1 MSSQDSAAQACLHSS
16 VSSPPSPEH
25 EPLARLLRW
34 AAARGAVAPKLALDP
49 ADPRRFLAAAPI
61 SPLEPI
67 IILPQ
72 QLLMHA
78 GTALSDPVY
87 GPAFRAL
94 RAEMA
99 PTARAAAA
107 PQSTSTGGVGAG
119 AAPSPGGAVVS
130 GSVPHSY
137 WDAGGL
143 SDRELLCMALIVERA
158 RGPQSAWAP
167 YIDILPPTYDDPAW
181 WAAPSLELLRGTRLA
196 RAVAAYTPG
205 LSRLAAAMRR
215 LAEIH
220 AGLRREAEGEGEAE
234 GVAKEAGGEGGDR
247 SPVPDPLL
255 SGWPCSLEA
264 ARWARSAVWSRSFT
278 VRGLVR
284 GGGGSGG
291 GWGDDV
297 PGPGTEL
304 TAAEAEAGEGAGE
317 GAAGMGRRR
326 EPERRL
332 EVCQVPVLDMID
344 HSEGCSA
351 VWHTGPE
358 GRDEFVWMRREA
370 VQQGSVLCNHYG
382 SKDNQELLLAYGFAI
397 WPNTREYVTM
407 SIASGRGRAGAR
419 GGGLGGGGPGGGGG
433 CAADLSGEA
442 MQLEGAGA
450 VEAVEGVEDGEGL
463 QSAAEAVQRLLVAAA
478 AGLPGELRLTL
489 EEPLPEQLMQ
499 ATRVALSSGPRLY
512 FAASDALTLNTPA
525 VAVAVAPSADPTTL
539 GPPASAR
546 SNALMELLQPYDT
559 VSELRVLGTLV
570 RELEGRLAAMVS
582 SDQEVY
588 DILGLEPQQ
597 QQQQRSP
604 GPEPGTSDRCGPP
617 APSGSPQPQP
627 LPRPQLL
634 LPTDWMTAG
643 REGGSDS
650 GSGGGSGG
658 ASPGPG
664 VASASAGGSALAA
677 DGHGHGHGRDA
688 PPPPSAP
695 PSAPPSMSPSPSPAV
710 AALSRWGATQA
721 AAAQQLGV
729 GLHSRLALAVVNGQ
743 RAVLTAALR
752 AARERMGALIQH
764 LPSGGSS
771 SGSGSGWGDEAPL
784 ELLMLPRG
792 VRTERARGE
801 PAAAGSGARAGGR
814 ANASGRP
821 LEASGCSGGASG
833 CGSAPPPPPPP
844 PPPAPLP
851 ITAAVRTRRSV
862 EAGEALMRLPLH
874 HCLLA
879 TTADQLT
886 ARLVLL
892 GAGEA
897 LRTPLQMRPSGCG
910 SGSDSAPT
918 PVQAQTQQQM
928 RGEEVSVRAGKA
940 AAPPSPAPHG
950 PGPLL
955 RQLLRHVAPQP
966 AVRLMMPTPV
976 EVDVDG
982 DGDGDGD
989 GGATGRPQ
997 GGAGAASRD
1006 GGWWGGR
1013 CLALLEGTPAGSEYE
1028 AAAVELQDDF
1038 NAFRRRLPS
1047 LAASLSTSNPT
1058 PTSAPTSM
1066 SSGPMHPSGTS
1077 PASSS
1082 PLVEVGAESE
1092 VSPAVSVGSFLSAPP
1107 RAAFWLYC
1115 WAREVV
1121 ERCSVELELEGEMG
1135 EGEMGEEGKGAAG
1148 GEKEGGRRQR
1158 QRQRIRLVAP
1168 LLWALPQELVA
1179 SALRLEWLSSSP
1191 GSTRPWS
1198 PSEPTP
1204 GAGAGVLVVNAA
1216 CPLPSGLLLHPACLL
1231 PGSREAD
1238 AVMARYGPEPLAPAT
1253 RLLQVQAPVQ
1263 VQVPVANPQGD
1274 VWADVAAAAAAAAAD
1289 GEGGPTSPGGT
1300 GGCVPLCC
1308 PAHGLELLPADDD
1321 PGRELKLALAGRL
1334 GLGSQHYLGPAGR
1347 GARLATAALL
1357 LMLLPAEQ
1365 GQERERRRERGH
1377 SMGSRKGKA
1386 AATTAAGGE
1395 AWAELQRLAEAVAVV
1410 PGRLGGPD
1418 ADADADVDADPAGT
1432 SAGAGSPDAASVGA
1446 VGGPRAPGSAQLE
1459 AEAEGAALLATARRA
1474 VSLLG
1479 DLPTGSATAK
1489 AARKLLRRELT
1500 EATKRLAA
1508 REGQEEEEEM
1518 EEMEVDMEAQP
1529 ELGAD
1534 AEAEGGRPRGVGP
1547 GGWALALAGS
1557 RRYVASYRQVLD
1569 HWRDPLS
1576 SSVQEAAAAG
1586 AEGGAVAR
1594 QDGAPN
1600 RRGKRCKA
1608 SSPSS
1613 RKGGAAPGEG
1623 EAGEGVGLGDEV
1635 GVGEGGPGGV
1645 GCADG
1650 RGGGGGG
1657 GGGVKGGK
1665 AGKRSRKA

>member
-752 AARERMGALIQH
+752 AARERMGALIQ
-764 LPSGGSS
+764 
-771 SGSGSGWGDEAPL
+771 
-784 ELLMLPRG
+784 
-792 VRTERARGE
+792 
-801 PAAAGSGARAGGR
+801 
-814 ANASGRP
+814 
-821 LEASGCSGGASG
+821 
-833 CGSAPPPPPPP
+833 
-844 PPPAPLP
+844 
-851 ITAAVRTRRSV
+851 
-862 EAGEALMRLPLH
+862 AGEALMRLPLH